1 MGCDIHQKTFIWS
14 NVEGRMVPAMGIF
27 DEDSRRVPEIVGYR
41 SYDLFGLFGNSARS
55 NYPELDCFE
64 GEEFPD
70 FMNNLTCG
78 AIFCDD
84 QDAHTRRWCWLDKL
98 KKSMLEFE
106 VLLHHPREYEKKY
119 GGFDEFFMPNIKTMS
134 VKQFE
139 TVNSGLISNIK
150 WTVGMIDA
158 FKKEMDHFVALN
170 RLPNTP
176 VPEPVDSSKIALV
189 TWMDS

>member
-1 MGCDIHQKTFIWS
+1 
-14 NVEGRMVPAMGIF
+14 
-27 DEDSRRVPEIVGYR
+27 
-41 SYDLFGLFGNSARS
+41 
-55 NYPELDCFE
+55 
-64 GEEFPD
+64 
-70 FMNNLTCG
+70 
-78 AIFCDD
+78 
-84 QDAHTRRWCWLDKL
+84 
-98 KKSMLEFE
+98 MLEFE